1 MLLLQEFKPILIFP
15 LPLVQPQFK
24 SPVLI
29 IKYTIIFSVS
39 VSASS
44 DTTSRALI
52 ASLILTSSLFA
63 AKTKFIKTEDADAIK
78 DFSSLVTNVI
88 FVLHIPL
95 TIYQLSLVL
104 VFQDMLSSMDFVP
117 SFTILPPQLLN
128 L

>member
-1 MLLLQEFKPILIFP
+1 
-15 LPLVQPQFK
+15 
-24 SPVLI
+24 
-29 IKYTIIFSVS
+29 